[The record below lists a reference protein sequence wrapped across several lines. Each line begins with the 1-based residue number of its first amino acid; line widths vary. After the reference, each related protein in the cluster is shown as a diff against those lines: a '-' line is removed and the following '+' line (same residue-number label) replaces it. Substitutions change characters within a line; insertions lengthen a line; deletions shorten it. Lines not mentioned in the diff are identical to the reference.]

1 MKIKLSRDWVE
12 YLLKLPETGMGYQK
26 IDITLKDGRIIRN
39 LIVYNAEELDLPDD
53 YATIKSKDIAKI
65 ELVKNNVLTK

>member
-1 MKIKLSRDWVE
+1 MIIKLEEKLTDL
-12 YLLKLPETGMGYQK
+12 LLKQPESGMGYQK
-26 IDITLKDGRIIRN
+26 IDITLKDGRIIIN
-39 LIVYNAEELDLPDD
+39 VIVYNAEELDLPDD